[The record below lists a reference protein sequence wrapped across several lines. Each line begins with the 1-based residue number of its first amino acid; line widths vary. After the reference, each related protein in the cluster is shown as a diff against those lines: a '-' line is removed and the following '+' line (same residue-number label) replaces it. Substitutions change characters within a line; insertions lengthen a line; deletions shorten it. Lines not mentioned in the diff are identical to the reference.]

1 MECHEGEHVLR
12 ALEDVVGDHLT
23 ALQAGTGRTL
33 LDSLVLL
40 QSGLQPGLQHGEVQL
55 GVLGTETLT
64 QSQQEV
70 NLLLLYPVA
79 PGRGKLRKVPRSN

>member
-1 MECHEGEHVLR
+1 M
-12 ALEDVVGDHLT
+12 GDHLT

-55 GVLGTETLT
+55 GVLGTEALT
-64 QSQQEV
+64 ESQQEV

-79 PGRGKLRKVPRSN
+79 PERGKLGNRSNYVDCRIVELW